1 MQAVIIATN
10 EHSPL
15 GPFTQRVPAAM
26 LPIADRPIASFAVE
40 LLARNKLRN
49 ILMCLYQQGE
59 SVEAYFGAGHRWGVD
74 IQYIL
79 QREFLGSAGA
89 IKRAG
94 PYLKDTFIVL
104 PADAIIDL
112 DVAAAVAQHRERQS
126 AATLI
131 LRDCT
136 PHTAPH
142 TAAQG
147 QPGYLAHVDQQGHVV
162 AVRNRAVQNQP
173 GDHQVDGGRA
183 LACTGAA
190 IFDPRVLQFI
200 PPKVVYDIN
209 EALLPTLLANQLPVD
224 GFELDGYWNPIDSL
238 AAYQAAQKMF
248 LTSAWPLAIDALQIA
263 PGVWI
268 GKNHVIHPTAR
279 IAPPVYIG
287 ANCLIGR
294 DVELGPYAMVGK
306 NTIIDDEAT
315 ITDSTVLPNTYVGRL
330 VNIEHRVV
338 DKHLIGDPN
347 TSEVTEV
354 VDEFLLAEARPQP
367 LGGSLRRFCDGFAA
381 LLLLLVTVPLSM
393 LAGVA
398 AWMTSR
404 GQLIRRVPCVTT
416 AGATPGGAE
425 DVRTFDLLRFQTR
438 LEDGSYSLIGRWL
451 ERLEWDRF
459 PELVNVIRGDLCLV
473 GVKPLTREEAARVTE
488 EWQKRRFEYPAGMTG
503 LWYVRTAA
511 DRPEGSGRSKGSDSD
526 LDDVLVADA
535 YYAATRTWREDL
547 RLFLQT
553 PVAWL
558 RHLQYRA
565 PSAEFRVSGPGTR
578 NLELGTQN
586 SAQGARRGEDQV

>member
-1 MQAVIIATN
+1 M
-10 EHSPL
+10 
-15 GPFTQRVPAAM
+15 
-26 LPIADRPIASFAVE
+26 
-40 LLARNKLRN
+40 
-49 ILMCLYQQGE
+49 
-59 SVEAYFGAGHRWGVD
+59 
-74 IQYIL
+74 
-79 QREFLGSAGA
+79 
-89 IKRAG
+89 
-94 PYLKDTFIVL
+94 
-104 PADAIIDL
+104 
-112 DVAAAVAQHRERQS
+112 
-126 AATLI
+126 
-131 LRDCT
+131 
-136 PHTAPH
+136 
-142 TAAQG
+142 
-147 QPGYLAHVDQQGHVV
+147 V
-162 AVRNRAVQNQP
+162 AVQNRAVQNQP
-173 GDHQVDGGRA
+173 DDHHIAGVRA

-190 IFDPRVLQFI
+190 IFDLRVLQFI

-238 AAYQAAQKMF
+238 AAYQAAQKVF
-248 LTSAWPLAIDALQIA
+248 LMGTWQLSTDALQIA

-294 DVELGPYAMVGK
+294 DVELGPYAVVGK

-315 ITDSTVLPNTYVGRL
+315 IRDSTVLPNTYVGRL
-330 VNIEHRVV
+330 VNIEQRVV
-338 DKHLIGDPN
+338 DKCLIGDPT

-354 VDEFLLAEARPQP
+354 VDDFLLAEARPQP
-367 LGGSLRRFCDGFAA
+367 LGGSLRRLCDGFAA
-381 LLLLLVTVPLSM
+381 LLLLLVTLPFSM

-398 AWMTSR
+398 AWITSR
-404 GQLIRRVPCVTT
+404 GRLIRRVPCVTT
-416 AGATPGGAE
+416 VGAAPGVVE
-425 DVRTFDLLRFQTR
+425 VETETENVRTFDLLRFQTR
-438 LEDGSYSLIGRWL
+438 LGDGSYSLIGRWL

-488 EWQKRRFEYPAGMTG
+488 EWQKRRFEYPAGVTG

-511 DRPEGSGRSKGSDSD
+511 DRPAGSGRSEGSAND

-553 PVAWL
+553 PIAWL
-558 RHLQYRA
+558 RHLHYRA
-565 PSAEFRVSGPGTR
+565 PSAEVRVSGSGT
-578 NLELGTQN
+578 LS
-586 SAQGARRGEDQV
+586 SAHSARRGEDQE